1 MPRRDKSD
9 LELFK
14 EALSMWDRPENE
26 LYGKPLDSDADVDG
40 FLDRAFTSPAAGVF
54 KA

>member
-1 MPRRDKSD
+1 MSRRDKSD

-14 EALSMWDRPENE
+14 EALSMWDRPERE
-26 LYGKPLDSDADVDG
+26 LYGRPLDEDTDVDS
-40 FLDRAFTSPAAGVF
+40 FLDRAFTSPSAGVF